1 MRETVGQ
8 ERLGRATGF
17 SSMAISIGLLLGP
30 VLGGVLYEYAGY
42 FATFVPALGL
52 LGVELVLTLLIVEDG
67 SKGAV
72 GESEDKGREEE
83 AEDGTGIAAG
93 DETGVV
99 TTGADARAPHALESQ
114 PLLPHPPSPP
124 ATANTYIVLLASP
137 RFLTSLTG
145 ILILNS
151 TACGFDAVLAPYISA
166 TFALGPRHVAA
177 LFLAL
182 AVPMLCSPLTGL
194 LTDRFGPKAVAATG
208 LAVGSPALAALS
220 LIGAGTTS
228 PMWKLGG
235 LFVLIGVAMAL
246 SLVPLRVDASG
257 AVGAIEEGRPGVFG
271 TKGGYARAFGLMNGM
286 TAAGG
291 MVGPLVAGW
300 VRIKVG
306 WEGMAGGMGGLT
318 LMVLGAVVVW
328 TGGRKV

>member
-1 MRETVGQ
+1 
-8 ERLGRATGF
+8 
-17 SSMAISIGLLLGP
+17 MAISIGLLVGP
-30 VLGGVLYEYAGY
+30 VLGGVLYECAGY

-52 LGVELVLTLLIVEDG
+52 LGLELVLALLIVEDG
-67 SKGAV
+67 TKGAV
-72 GESEDKGREEE
+72 GDSEDKGRQGE
-83 AEDGTGIAAG
+83 AEDGSSITAE
-93 DETGVV
+93 DEPGVV
-99 TTGADARAPHALESQ
+99 TTGADARSPHALESQ
-114 PLLPHPPSPP
+114 PLLPHPP
-124 ATANTYIVLLASP
+124 ATANTYLVLLASP

-166 TFALGPRHVAA
+166 TFSLGPRHVAA

-194 LTDRFGPKAVAATG
+194 LTDRFGPKAIAATG
-208 LAVGSPALAALS
+208 LAIGSPALAALS
-220 LIGAGTTS
+220 LIGPGTAS
-228 PMWKLGG
+228 PMWKLGA

-257 AVGAIEEGRPGVFG
+257 AVGTIEEGRPGVFG
-271 TKGGYARAFGLMNGM
+271 AKGGYARAFGLINGM